1 MALQRDVTC
10 SDKSGPLSNLETSSD
25 GEVDGSKVRVKR
37 PQNGI
42 NQVLQAEQEDGEI
55 DGKQD
60 LDSRYAWLI
69 LIIMFLLNS
78 TLSGASRVYGV
89 VYAKQVETN
98 YYNREEAS
106 WPIATSST
114 IENLFGILTPALAQF
129 LSWRQIELLSTSI
142 FVLSNLLAYFS
153 SSLTLD
159 IISLGIIQG
168 IGLSMNTIII
178 MALNN
183 DYFEKYRT
191 TAYGVALSGS
201 TFGLLYMNPL
211 VTWILSKDLNGDTFR
226 NVYLAIACVCL
237 FNYPLIALIVP
248 RSKRNPEQLERKKGE
263 SLVCSLNNNDNN
275 DLENK
280 ENQAFHRK
288 ISSCLNNYLARNN
301 SFAFFDLNKY
311 NREELSNWR
320 RNHTVSNFAR
330 GSISADPAYGAQ
342 RSRSANKLERSGT
355 EIGKARLT
363 HSMVVL
369 EPAHLSH
376 LPVFEPKRCDT
387 SESKLPART
396 LIKVSSDGPKMEIL
410 RKNAVASM
418 QPLEDNAATATNRA
432 MSYGEQVDRVP
443 KKSVVSF
450 HIDLESN
457 HSIGENDVYYQPNQ
471 SNLRENSSQLMQNNN
486 ATILDSQNEDEDE
499 DSLSIR
505 LILKLLKMPC
515 LHCVWMMLT
524 IYYLLSR
531 VFIMI
536 IVDFGKDR
544 NLEPNES
551 SGLLNYWSIG
561 EICGRIILAS
571 LIDLSWLS
579 VKNCIIITC
588 STLSLSIFSLV
599 LASDYSV
606 GFYFYA
612 FSLSTIAA
620 LISLEYVLINVFLL
634 DYIKLSKSSS
644 SNYIQITSC
653 YSIGSL
659 ISSLL
664 LVARPT
670 LIGLYRDRLGSYD
683 GLLLLLAALPLL
695 FALLFALIEPAMRPK
710 PSYS

>member
-1 MALQRDVTC
+1 MALQSDVTY
-10 SDKSGPLSNLETSSD
+10 SDKSGALSYLE
-25 GEVDGSKVRVKR
+25 EEAGSKLKNQKGKR
-37 PQNGI
+37 PQNG
-42 NQVLQAEQEDGEI
+42 NQILRQEEEEGEDGEI

-60 LDSRYAWLI
+60 LDCRYAWLI

-78 TLSGASRVYGV
+78 TLSGASRVYGI
-89 VYAKQVETN
+89 VYAKQVAIN
-98 YYNREEAS
+98 YYDREQAS

-114 IENLFGILTPALAQF
+114 IENLFGILTPALAHF
-129 LSWRQIELLSTSI
+129 LTWRQIELLSTSI
-142 FVLSNLLAYFS
+142 FILSNLLAYFS

-211 VTWILSKDLNGDTFR
+211 VTWILSKDLDGDSFR
-226 NVYLAIACVCL
+226 SVYLAIACVCL

-248 RSKRNPEQLERKKGE
+248 RSKRQNPSRLQGKKRE
-263 SLVCSLNNNDNN
+263 PSLNNDDNN
-275 DLENK
+275 NDR
-280 ENQAFHRK
+280 ENQAYYRK
-288 ISSCLNNYLARNN
+288 ISSCLNNYLSRNN

-320 RNHTVSNFAR
+320 RNHTVSDFGR
-330 GSISADPAYGAQ
+330 GSISCVDPSYSAYGAQ
-342 RSRSANKLERSGT
+342 RSKSANKLEKRGK
-355 EIGKARLT
+355 EIGKVRLT
-363 HSMVVL
+363 HSMITL
-369 EPAHLSH
+369 QPAHLSH
-376 LPVFEPKRCDT
+376 LLVCEARRCDT
-387 SESKLPART
+387 SESKLLART
-396 LIKVSSDGPKMEIL
+396 LIKVSSNGPKMEIL
-410 RKNAVASM
+410 RKNAVATIL
-418 QPLEDNAATATNRA
+418 PLQDNYTIATNVA
-432 MSYGEQVDRVP
+432 YVSNSEQIDRVP

-457 HSIGENDVYYQPNQ
+457 YSISESGVDYQPNQ
-471 SNLRENSSQLMQNNN
+471 FNLRGSGQPRQNN
-486 ATILDSQNEDEDE
+486 ATIEGSLKEDRDE
-499 DSLSIR
+499 DSISMGLV
-505 LILKLLKMPC
+505 LKLLKMPC

-551 SGLLNYWSIG
+551 SDLLNYWSIG

-571 LIDLSWLS
+571 LIDLRWLS

-599 LASDYSV
+599 LATDYSV

-634 DYIKLSKSSS
+634 DYMTSSKSSS
-644 SNYIQITSC
+644 SNYIRITSC
-653 YSIGSL
+653 YSIGSF

-683 GLLLLLAALPLL
+683 GLLLLLAGLPLS
-695 FALLFALIEPAMRPK
+695 FALLFALIEPSVRPK
-710 PSYS
+710 PSYI